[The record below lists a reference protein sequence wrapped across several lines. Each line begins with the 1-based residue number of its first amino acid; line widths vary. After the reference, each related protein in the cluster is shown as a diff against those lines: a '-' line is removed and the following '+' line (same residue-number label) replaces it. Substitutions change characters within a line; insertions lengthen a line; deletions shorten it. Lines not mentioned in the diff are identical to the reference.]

1 MGNKVKDKNTKEIWR
16 AELKINVL
24 HTDMVVCFIPVS
36 KWLLPQRPQISSLLS
51 CLSCLAPTSV
61 YSPIY
66 QLKGNEW
73 DGSGQP
79 GSHSSAVPSIHS
91 YPSLPCHTGLI
102 CSILPLHNCR
112 GMDVFTEWVCD
123 PVIFLGPCCA
133 ACRILV
139 PDQGLNLGPQQWK
152 RWVLT
157 TES

>member
-1 MGNKVKDKNTKEIWR
+1 
-16 AELKINVL
+16 
-24 HTDMVVCFIPVS
+24 MVVYFIPVS

-51 CLSCLAPTSV
+51 CHSCLAPTSV

-112 GMDVFTEWVCD
+112 EMDVFTECVCN
-123 PVIFLGPCCA
+123 PIFFWGALPHS
-133 ACRILV
+133 LQ
-139 PDQGLNLGPQQWK
+139 DL
-152 RWVLT
+152 
-157 TES
+157 SS